1 MDLGVGVGGGGVG
14 WRCGGADASALQRTA
29 RGQLGQLGSES
40 RVSGA
45 KMRMA

>member
-1 MDLGVGVGGGGVG
+1 MRGRYVDLGVGVGG
-14 WRCGGADASALQRTA
+14 ADASVPQGVA

-45 KMRMA
+45 R